1 MKRYIT
7 EILLLFHLI
16 FKESTSRA
24 KVQNLLTRFFSFLR
38 FLHIINP
45 WGPMHRLTKSHDSIT
60 YIKHVICKK
69 QNMLSCHSENFE
81 AQNQVWRLHR
91 LYISCR
97 VRNKRYH
104 RCRPSSVLFR
114 FRSKL

>member
-7 EILLLFHLI
+7 EILLLFHLK

-24 KVQNLLTRFFSFLR
+24 KAQNLLTRFISFLR

-45 WGPMHRLTKSHDSIT
+45 WGPMHHLTKSHDPIT

-81 AQNQVWRLHR
+81 AQNL
-91 LYISCR
+91 L
-97 VRNKRYH
+97 RYH
-104 RCRPSSVLFR
+104 SWF
-114 FRSKL
+114 

>member
-81 AQNQVWRLHR
+81 AQNL
-91 LYISCR
+91 L
-97 VRNKRYH
+97 RYH
-104 RCRPSSVLFR
+104 SSSIAWQLYAPFGYGFFLLNLPGQR
-114 FRSKL
+114 GRGC